1 VPVPV
6 VLVAEE
12 LSPAGIALLESSFDV
27 RYADGADRSKLL
39 PALADVDAVIIRSA
53 TVIDAE
59 AIAAAPRLRVVARAG
74 VGLDNVEVEAATKA
88 GVMVVNAPSSNIVS
102 AAEHAVALLLAV
114 ARNVPQAMASL
125 KDGQWKRSAYTGV
138 ELQDKVVGILGLG
151 RIGVLVA
158 ERLAAFDMTV
168 IAYDPYVPAARSAQL
183 GVRMVS
189 LDELLAESDF
199 ITVHLPKNAETTGLI
214 GDRELHLVRPAV
226 RIVNAAR
233 GGIIDEAALASAL
246 REGRVAG
253 AGIDVYV
260 KEPCTDSPL
269 FALDNVVMTPH
280 LGASTHEAQEKA
292 GTQVVRSVRLAL
304 AGEFVPDAV
313 NVQGGPVHEELRPWL
328 PLAEKLGRMLS
339 ALAAGATPAL
349 TVELRGEIAS
359 LDGSVLVLAAL
370 KGLFTDSTEEPVTYV
385 NAPLVARE
393 RGVEVTLSPDE
404 VSPDWRNVLTLRS
417 STADGQPISISGALT
432 GRRHAERIVEVNGL
446 DAEIAPADHMM
457 FFSYSDRPG
466 VVGTVGQLL
475 GEKQINI
482 GGMQVC
488 RHAQGGEAMII
499 LSVDSAV
506 PPDLL
511 TDIAEA
517 TGASLARVV
526 DLAED

>member
-12 LSPAGIALLESSFDV
+12 LSPAGIALLESSFEV
-27 RYADGADRSKLL
+27 RYTDGADRSRLL

-53 TVIDAE
+53 TLIDAE

-102 AAEHAVALLLAV
+102 AAEHAVALLLAL
-114 ARNVPQAMASL
+114 ARNVPQAMAAL
-125 KDGQWKRSAYTGV
+125 RDGQWKRSRYTGV

-199 ITVHLPKNAETTGLI
+199 ISVHLPKNAETVGLI
-214 GDRELHLVRPAV
+214 GDRELHLVKPDV

-233 GGIIDEAALASAL
+233 GGIVDEAALAAAL

-253 AGIDVYV
+253 AGIDVYA

-313 NVQGGPVHEELRPWL
+313 NVQGGPVDEDLRPWL
-328 PLAEKLGRMLS
+328 PLAEKLGRILGALS
-339 ALAAGATPAL
+339 GGVTPAL
-349 TVELRGEIAS
+349 TLELRGELGT
-359 LDGSVLVLAAL
+359 LDGSVLELAAL
-370 KGLFTDSTEEPVTYV
+370 KGLFTDITEEPVSYV
-385 NAPLVARE
+385 NAPLVAKE
-393 RGVEVTLSPDE
+393 RGVEVTVSSDE
-404 VSPDWRNVLTLRS
+404 LSPDWRNVLTLRG
-417 STADGQPISISGALT
+417 STADGQLISISGTLS
-432 GRRHAERIVEVNGL
+432 GLRHAERIVEVNGL
-446 DAEIAPADHMM
+446 DAEIAPAEHMM

-466 VVGTVGQLL
+466 IVGIVGQLL
-475 GEKQINI
+475 GSKKINI
-482 GGMQVC
+482 AGMQVC
-488 RHAQGGEAMII
+488 RHAQGGEAMMV

-506 PPDLL
+506 PVDVL
-511 TDIAEA
+511 TDIAA
-517 TGASLARVV
+517 TIGASLARVV
-526 DLAED
+526 NLAED